1 MSVMTPEQF
10 RAEVQR
16 QQAITTS
23 IGTAAPAKPTK
34 YVSPWN
40 RTTSISGGS
49 SSGGGSPSAPA
60 PAAPV
65 KTAERLEEEY
75 QPIES
80 MTLTEAEAQG
90 YEYSG
95 AAGWHRPRPTIK
107 NVEMLRARAMQQREE
122 LSHMQNVEQRSS
134 PDPGRIYFIGDNQV
148 SRAEYL
154 NTLAVAQIKNSA
166 YLGKLKTAGAQIH
179 EAERLRRTTASQSNL
194 NTSAT
199 KKISINVPTTSQNA
213 IKNRRVDKLI
223 IDVGGAKSGEIA
235 RTINELGDASA
246 KGVSSPDVSYVG
258 GIFTEQKRQEEL
270 SRIGQTSLKWSE
282 WLSKQ
287 GKKVLREQ
295 KERGRDSWAGQRA
308 NTVIDLI
315 TQIPAGVVAVP
326 AFVEGMV
333 KHPKETSV
341 LLGGLTLSGLVESGR
356 KDAAGTAADLYLGG
370 KVFGGLIPKHTP
382 PKLKITG
389 VKSVGHDVFSVASKT
404 GKGKGTM
411 YSYKAQYDVARQAD
425 SIMARML
432 GKKPKTEVVRVGTDV
447 AGKFKQGKKFD
458 LDASVRSGQENVV
471 FAKISGKYSVKT
483 LDKAGAKTPIKGV
496 SREHGTLRHNTEM
509 DIHHGKAGTS
519 AVKIGAKG
527 TKHTASTKITY
538 SKFTRHQAAGK
549 ASIVDEATRAVFH
562 SMDDSLSAGLA
573 RGRIHARI
581 IDTGKVKVSRTEG
594 MISRVHTGG
603 SISGGRPVVR
613 HAPKPAPTGQP
624 MKPMDMHLPTTR
636 PSHTLQAMTQRVKQG
651 QQAIIHKA
659 EVLRQASR
667 LSINYA
673 MRNRPAVNTANM
685 GRISGRI
692 LSMDSIILSAQNPE
706 RRQDRIMQKPVP
718 VAQSTGQ
725 LQERGRKNKVGR
737 PQMLPAVPSMEFLVE
752 QGREQG
758 RMPRQGQLPMQ
769 GQQPYQQPLPKQTP
783 PAPQIRLPPMEIPV
797 IPQLTRSKRIRMPL
811 VHSNRMQLGGMNN
824 AVNIAQKSIHHQM
837 MSAKRFLQSL

>member
-1 MSVMTPEQF
+1 MSVLTPEQF
-10 RAEVQR
+10 QAEVQR
-16 QQAITTS
+16 QQEITAS
-23 IGTAAPAKPTK
+23 IGTAAPAKSTK
-34 YVSPWN
+34 YVSPT
-40 RTTSISGGS
+40 RSTSY
-49 SSGGGSPSAPA
+49 SGGGSPSAPA

-65 KTAERLEEEY
+65 KTAGRLEEEY

-80 MTLTEAEAQG
+80 MTLTEAKAQG

-107 NVEMLRARAMQQREE
+107 NVEMLRAQAMQQREE

-148 SRAEYL
+148 SRAKYL

-179 EAERLRRTTASQSNL
+179 EAERLREKYQYANPPA
-194 NTSAT
+194 N
-199 KKISINVPTTSQNA
+199 NA
-213 IKNRRVDKLI
+213 
-223 IDVGGAKSGEIA
+223 G
-235 RTINELGDASA
+235 
-246 KGVSSPDVSYVG
+246 P
-258 GIFTEQKRQEEL
+258 
-270 SRIGQTSLKWSE
+270 IG
-282 WLSKQ
+282 
-287 GKKVLREQ
+287 
-295 KERGRDSWAGQRA
+295 
-308 NTVIDLI
+308 
-315 TQIPAGVVAVP
+315 
-326 AFVEGMV
+326 
-333 KHPKETSV
+333 
-341 LLGGLTLSGLVESGR
+341 LSGLNGDRVTTSTDTANHRGTKNNALIQDNRSAGVKKLAETQEKLYSRPLLNAMAWVQRNAQVLGERTTSRVTDPHVEKAVKAGVNMAAFFPSVALATIPFIESTIRHPATPWTSIKEGAKGAYHGALQDPER
-356 KDAAGTAADLYLGG
+356 AAYSLVFGAALGGAAGHAFSKTTA
-370 KVFGGLIPKHTP
+370 

-389 VKSVGHDVFSVASKT
+389 VKSVGHDVFSVTSKT

-425 SIMARML
+425 SIIARML

-447 AGKFKQGKKFD
+447 VGKFKKGKKFD
-458 LDASVRSGQENVV
+458 LDASVRSGQENIV

-573 RGRIHARI
+573 RGRISARI

-594 MISRVHTGG
+594 LISRVQGG
-603 SISGGRPVVR
+603 GHISGGQPIVR
-613 HAPKPAPTGQP
+613 HAPKPAPAGQP
-624 MKPMDMHLPTTR
+624 MKSMDVHLPTTR
-636 PSHTLQAMTQRVKQG
+636 PGHTLQAMTQRVKQG
-651 QQAIIHKA
+651 QQAVIHKA
-659 EVLRQASR
+659 EVLRQASMKAT
-667 LSINYA
+667 INYA

-692 LSMDSIILSAQNPE
+692 LSMDSIILSAQDPE
-706 RRQDRIMQKPVP
+706 RRQDRIRKQPVP
-718 VAQSTGQ
+718 TAQVSGQ
-725 LQERGRKNKVGR
+725 LQNQDRKNKVR
-737 PQMLPAVPSMEFLVE
+737 PQMPVQVPSMDFLIE
-752 QGREQG
+752 QARRQALIPRQG
-758 RMPRQGQLPMQ
+758 QMPRQGVIPRQEPVPRQTL
-769 GQQPYQQPLPKQTP
+769 QTP
-783 PAPQIRLPPMEIPV
+783 RINVPSLFPPV
-797 IPQLTRSKRIRMPL
+797 IPQLTRSTRIRLPL
-811 VHSNRMQLGGMNN
+811 LHANRMQLGGMNEG
-824 AVNIAQKSIHHQM
+824 VNMAQKTIHHQM
-837 MSAKRFLQSL
+837 MSAKKFLQM